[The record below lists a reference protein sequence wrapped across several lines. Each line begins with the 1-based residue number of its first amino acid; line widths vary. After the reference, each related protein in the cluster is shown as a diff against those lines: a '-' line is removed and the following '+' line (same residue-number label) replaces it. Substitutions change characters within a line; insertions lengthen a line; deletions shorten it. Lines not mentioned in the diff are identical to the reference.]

1 MVFELD
7 MKVLEFEKMG
17 QNQNY
22 VQGLKI
28 WKNMF
33 KPTHGKPFKK
43 LKCSNLDKIFFL
55 KWRID
60 QHWLIPKMR
69 AKINVERLNINT
81 HILVV

>member
-28 WKNMF
+28 WRSMF

-43 LKCSNLDKIFFL
+43 FKC
-55 KWRID
+55 W
-60 QHWLIPKMR
+60 
-69 AKINVERLNINT
+69 
-81 HILVV
+81 